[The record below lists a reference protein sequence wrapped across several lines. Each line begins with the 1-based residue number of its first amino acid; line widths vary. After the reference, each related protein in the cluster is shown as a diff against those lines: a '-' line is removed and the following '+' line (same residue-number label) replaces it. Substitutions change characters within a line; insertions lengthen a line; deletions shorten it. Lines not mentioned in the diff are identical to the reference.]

1 MPHNLFSMRYISI
14 YYILFLIISTHVTLH
29 AQNKTGEEKVMI
41 NGKKYTLYMAVSG
54 DSPVS
59 IARKFGLT
67 LVELTRANPEILERM
82 NSGTMIKIPIKEP
95 ENQAQSQNG
104 LQKGDSE
111 DAQFSYHYVWK
122 RETVFSIAKKH
133 KVTIE
138 DIYKHN
144 PNAKEGIKEG
154 DVLKIPKNKSVPV
167 ANTANSIENQPVSK
181 PSNNQPTI
189 KSVDN
194 QPINKSLD
202 NQPTLKHIV
211 GRKETLFSIA
221 KLYNTTQEAILKLN
235 PGLTGDLTKGTV
247 LIIPEVTALVAEQ
260 KKTVE
265 QEFKEYLIVSGDT
278 YFQLEKRFGLTK
290 DELEQLNPSLKD
302 GLNTGMTIRI
312 PAKIATM
319 EDTTEKSVIQNV
331 TETPKRTTEK
341 ELPFSMID
349 PNKTYNI
356 GVFLPF
362 CQNLNDSF
370 KIAQRTSAFLEF
382 YSGVLLAT
390 EKMTEAGMKMKLFVY
405 DTYQENSVIEK
416 LVKKPEFLSFDL
428 IIGPVYPE
436 NQKVVTDLSAKNHI
450 AMVSP
455 LSSDNRFISTTPDYY
470 QINPLKNLRLSCTAD
485 YITRKFANQNLI
497 LLNNGSSSEDEK
509 LIIGQLSQKNGTGK
523 IKKCNIWT
531 EGNGGLE
538 ELLKPDEENTIVL
551 TEGQEANVSV
561 AMTRLN
567 TISKTYKITVI
578 GLQEYTK
585 MQSINLEYLH
595 NIRLQYLAP
604 YFIDYGNPN
613 VITFVERYRNSF
625 STEPTQYS
633 FQGYDVSLHFLES
646 LGKYGKNFSKSE
658 QMTGIELLQANYNFQ
673 KVSPLGG
680 FLNQTLYVIEYA
692 DSYEVK
698 SLGKYL
704 ETNTEKGK

>member
-1 MPHNLFSMRYISI
+1 MSINPLPIRNISI
-14 YYILFLIISTHVTLH
+14 YYILFLIISATISLS
-29 AQNKTGEEKVMI
+29 AQNKTSDEKVMI
-41 NGKKYTLYMAVSG
+41 NGKKYTLYMVASG

-67 LVELTRANPEILERM
+67 LGELTNANPEILERM
-82 NSGTMIKIPIKEP
+82 NSGSMIKIPVKEP
-95 ENQAQSQNG
+95 ENQTLSQNG
-104 LQKGDSE
+104 LQKGDTE

-144 PNAKEGIKEG
+144 PNAIEGIKEG
-154 DVLKIPKNKSVPV
+154 DVLKIAKNESLSV
-167 ANTANSIENQPVSK
+167 ANTTK
-181 PSNNQPTI
+181 PIDNQPTI
-189 KSVDN
+189 
-194 QPINKSLD
+194 
-202 NQPTLKHIV
+202 KHIV

-221 KLYNTTQEAILKLN
+221 KQYNTTQEAILKLN
-235 PGLTGDLTKGTV
+235 PGLTGDLKKGAV
-247 LIIPEVTALVAEQ
+247 LIIPEAAALVDEQ
-260 KKTVE
+260 IKPVD
-265 QEFKEYLIVSGDT
+265 QEYKEYRIVSGDT
-278 YFQLEKRFGLTK
+278 YFQLEKRFGLSK
-290 DELEQLNPSLKD
+290 GELEQLNPSLKD
-302 GLNTGMTIRI
+302 GLNTDMTIKI
-312 PAKIATM
+312 PVKIAAT
-319 EDTTEKSVIQNV
+319 EEQTEKPVIQNI
-331 TETPKRTTEK
+331 TEIPNRNSEK
-341 ELPFSMID
+341 ALPFTMVD

-390 EKMTEAGMKMKLFVY
+390 EKMTVAGMKLKLFVY
-405 DTYQENSVIEK
+405 DTYQENSVIER
-416 LVKKPEFLSFDL
+416 LLKKPEFLSFDL

-436 NQKVVTDLSAKNHI
+436 NQKVVTELSAKNHI
-450 AMVSP
+450 LMVSP
-455 LSSDNRFISTTPDYY
+455 LSSDNRFVSTTPDYY
-470 QINPLKNLRLSCTAD
+470 QINPLKNLRLNSTAD
-485 YITRKFANQNLI
+485 YIARKFANQNLI

-509 LIIGQLSQKNGTGK
+509 LIIGSLNQKIGTGK
-523 IKKCNIWT
+523 IKKCNIWS
-531 EGNGGLE
+531 EGNGGLDE
-538 ELLKPDEENTIVL
+538 MLKPDGENTIVL
-551 TEGQEANVSV
+551 TEGPEANVSV

-613 VITFVERYRNSF
+613 VITFVEKYRNAF

-646 LGKYGKNFSKSE
+646 LGKYGKNFSRSE
-658 QMTGIELLQANYNFQ
+658 QMNGIELLQADYNFQ

-692 DSYEVK
+692 DNYEVK
-698 SLGKYL
+698 SLGKFL
-704 ETNTEKGK
+704 ETNTEKVK